1 MPVPNRCCC
10 RRVSA
15 IGTNKLLHDHLA
27 EKGTFRVL
35 FTCAHPP
42 SLFSCRSGI
51 TQTVGIQ
58 VARPKPPRGTSRVTI
73 SALRWEEKGFLNF
86 FTCGFSFFFFF
97 AFSFAFFWILR
108 LVASEYMTFFIPVS
122 PRRYCHPLLLAPPIC
137 SPLIPLQLLNV
148 DCDFVPGCCVTLNVH
163 KISSACGTTKV
174 ISVSLVFCVC
184 VFSLSLSLS
193 LSQWHMLQ

>member
-86 FTCGFSFFFFF
+86 FTCGFSFF
-97 AFSFAFFWILR
+97 AFFC
-108 LVASEYMTFFIPVS
+108 F
-122 PRRYCHPLLLAPPIC
+122 
-137 SPLIPLQLLNV
+137 LLN
-148 DCDFVPGCCVTLNVH
+148 FASCCVRIYDIFHPCVSQTLLSPPAV
-163 KISSACGTTKV
+163 SATY
-174 ISVSLVFCVC
+174 
-184 VFSLSLSLS
+184 
-193 LSQWHMLQ
+193 LQPSYPPAAFKCRLRFRAWLLCNSKRAQNLKCLWDHESD